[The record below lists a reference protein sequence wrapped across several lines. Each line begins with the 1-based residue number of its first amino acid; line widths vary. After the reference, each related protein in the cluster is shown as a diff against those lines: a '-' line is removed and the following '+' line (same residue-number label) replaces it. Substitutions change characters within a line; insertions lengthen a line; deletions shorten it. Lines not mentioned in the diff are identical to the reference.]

1 MTEPHDENQPEAT
14 TDELDHDALRRER
27 DQAQDQLKRSLA
39 DLANVRRRHQQE
51 LLRAQGVALEA
62 LAHDLLPVIDHFEA
76 ALASRQNTGSSEQ
89 PAVPIEEE
97 LAGLVQGVQMV
108 RALLAEALARH
119 GLREVPAAGEPFDP
133 NVHEAVGLDPTSDVA
148 PGHVARVLQAGYHLG
163 DRLLRPSRVLVKGPA
178 DPTADAAGS
187 SATPEAD

>member
-1 MTEPHDENQPEAT
+1 MTEPHDENQPEST
-14 TDELDHDALRRER
+14 TDEIDLEALRRER

-76 ALASRQNTGSSEQ
+76 ALAFRQNTASQEQ
-89 PAVPIEEE
+89 PSVPIAEE
-97 LAGLVQGVQMV
+97 LARLVQGVEMV
-108 RALLAEALARH
+108 RTLLAEALGRH
-119 GLREVPAAGEPFDP
+119 GLRQVPAAGQPFDP
-133 NVHEAVGLDPTSDVA
+133 NVHEAVGLDPSSDVA
-148 PGHVARVLQAGYHLG
+148 PGHVTRVLQAGYHLG
-163 DRLLRPSRVLVKGPA
+163 DRLLRPSRVMVKGPA

-187 SATPEAD
+187 GARPEAD

>member
-1 MTEPHDENQPEAT
+1 MTEPHDENQPEST
-14 TDELDHDALRRER
+14 TDELELDALRRER

-76 ALASRQNTGSSEQ
+76 ALASQGSTASQGQAAQ
-89 PAVPIEEE
+89 PAEE
-97 LAGLVQGVQMV
+97 LASLVQGVQMV
-108 RALLAEALARH
+108 RSLLTEALARH

-163 DRLLRPSRVLVKGPA
+163 ERLLRPSRVMVKGPA
-178 DPTADAAGS
+178 DPTADATRSGNAGS
-187 SATPEAD
+187 